1 MLATAWR
8 RRVPWY
14 PGDWIWPVLAALV
27 IAALAGGL
35 AILITND
42 SDGTGTKA
50 AVNETIPK
58 TSTTSTNT
66 FSTGTETGPEPTT
79 SVPTTTEPIEPPPP
93 PPPPTTGGGLTEWP
107 QGENGW
113 TVVLVS
119 VPQTAG
125 RPAAVS
131 EARKAIGAGLT
142 EVGVLDSSDFS
153 SLHSGYWVVFSGV
166 YNSAQEAES
175 GVDTAKGSYSG
186 AYARQLVQ

>member
-1 MLATAWR
+1 M
-8 RRVPWY
+8 
-14 PGDWIWPVLAALV
+14 
-27 IAALAGGL
+27 
-35 AILITND
+35 
-42 SDGTGTKA
+42 
-50 AVNETIPK
+50 
-58 TSTTSTNT
+58 
-66 FSTGTETGPEPTT
+66 
-79 SVPTTTEPIEPPPP
+79 PTTTEPIEPPPP

-119 VPQTAG
+119 VPQSAG